1 MVENTTTTGTLT
13 SSDAPAYEDEPEQVN
28 KWAVAAAVATGALLE
43 VIDTSIVNVALTEIQ
58 GAVGATLSQISWVV
72 ASYAVANVIV
82 LPLSP
87 WLGERFG
94 KKRYFVFSMIGFT
107 VASMLCG
114 IATNLP
120 MLVFA
125 RVLQGLAGGGLLAKA
140 QAILFETFPREE
152 QAMAQG
158 FFGAIAIAGP
168 VCGPTLGGFI
178 TTHSSWRWI
187 FFVNVPIGIGAVLLC
202 ISALPRDKPRGPS
215 QSVDW
220 PAIALLAV
228 GLGCFQT
235 FLEDG
240 NSEAWFESPYIALL
254 AALAAF
260 ALATFVWRQLRSDRP
275 VVDLRVLRYRSLWAG
290 SLLSI
295 VVGIALFGAL
305 FAVPVFAQS
314 IMGYTSQQTGVML
327 LPGAITSAFTM
338 VLASKLVRRF
348 DPRLVLALGGVT
360 LVLSLHW
367 MAQLNTHTSDEQLFW
382 PLIVRALGSGLMFLP
397 LNLASISPIPR
408 DDVAKATGLFNLTR
422 LLGGSIGV
430 ALMSTIL
437 DQRMA
442 FHRSILASH
451 VAAADPQTVERI
463 NTLTHAFTSQ
473 GASELVARAQA
484 LAVIDG
490 AVMRQASIL
499 SFNDTFLVTAALVLL
514 ILPLVLLLGKP
525 PSTASVPDAH

>member
-1 MVENTTTTGTLT
+1 VQTDN
-13 SSDAPAYEDEPEQVN
+13 VN

-58 GAVGATLSQISWVV
+58 GAVGATLSQVSWVV

-94 KKRYFVFSMIGFT
+94 KKRYFVFSMVGFII
-107 VASMLCG
+107 ASMLCG
-114 IATNLP
+114 LATSLP
-120 MLVFA
+120 MLVAA
-125 RVLQGLAGGGLLAKA
+125 RTLQGLAGGGLLAKA

-187 FFVNVPIGIGAVLLC
+187 FFVNVPIGLAAVLLC

-215 QSVDW
+215 QDVDW
-220 PAIALLAV
+220 AAIGLLAV

-235 FLEDG
+235 FLEEG
-240 NSEAWFESPYIALL
+240 NSEAWFESHKVIVL
-254 AALAAF
+254 AALAAT
-260 ALATFVWRQLRSDRP
+260 ALTVFVLRQLRSDRP

-295 VVGIALFGAL
+295 VVGIALYGAL
-305 FAVPVFAQS
+305 FAVPVFAQT

-327 LPGAITSAFTM
+327 LPGAIASAFTM
-338 VLASKLVRRF
+338 VLASRMVQRF
-348 DPRLVLALGGVT
+348 DPRLVLALGGLT
-360 LVLSLHW
+360 LVAALRWL
-367 MAQLNTHTSDEQLFW
+367 AQLTTATSDEQLFW
-382 PLIVRALGSGLMFLP
+382 PLIVRAVGSGLMFLP

-408 DDVAKATGLFNLTR
+408 EDVAKATGLFNLTR

-430 ALMSTIL
+430 AMMSTIL
-437 DQRMA
+437 DQRVA
-442 FHRSILASH
+442 FHRSVLASH
-451 VAAADPQTVERI
+451 VVATDPVTIERI
-463 NTLTHAFTSQ
+463 TQLTRVFTSQ
-473 GASELVARAQA
+473 GASDQLAHARA

-490 AVMRQASIL
+490 AVLRQASTL
-499 SFNDTFLVTAALVLL
+499 SFNDTFVVTAALVLL
-514 ILPLVLLLGKP
+514 ILPLVFMLGRP
-525 PSTASVPDAH
+525 ANVATIPDAH

>member
-1 MVENTTTTGTLT
+1 MDDSLGTPTLA
-13 SSDAPAYEDEPEQVN
+13 DAAVPTDEPEHVN

-43 VIDTSIVNVALTEIQ
+43 VIDSSIVNVALTEIQ

-72 ASYAVANVIV
+72 ASYAVANVIM

-107 VASMLCG
+107 VASVLCG
-114 IATNLP
+114 IATSLP
-120 MLVFA
+120 MLVLA

-152 QAMAQG
+152 QATAQG
-158 FFGAIAIAGP
+158 FFGAIVIAGP

-187 FFVNVPIGIGAVLLC
+187 FFVNVPFGIAAVLLC
-202 ISALPRDKPRGPS
+202 ISALPRDKPGGPS
-215 QSVDW
+215 QPIDW
-220 PAIALLAV
+220 TAIGLLAV

-235 FLEDG
+235 FLEEG
-240 NSEAWFESPYIALL
+240 SFEGWFDSHQILVLATL
-254 AALAAF
+254 AAVTLT
-260 ALATFVWRQLRSDRP
+260 LFVFRQLRSERP
-275 VVDLRVLRYRSLWAG
+275 VVDLKVLRYRSLWAG

-295 VVGIALFGAL
+295 VVGVALYGAL

-327 LPGAITSAFTM
+327 LPGAIASAFTM
-338 VLASKLVRRF
+338 VLASRLVRLF
-348 DPRLVLALGGVT
+348 DPRLVLALGGVI
-360 LVLSLHW
+360 LVGSLRW
-367 MAQLNTHTSDEQLFW
+367 MAQLNTTTSDDQLFW

-397 LNLASISPIPR
+397 LNLAAISPIPR
-408 DDVAKATGLFNLTR
+408 EDVAKATGLFNLTR

-430 ALMSTIL
+430 AMMSTIL

-442 FHRSILASH
+442 FHRSMLASH
-451 VAAADPQTVERI
+451 VVASEPSTLDRI
-463 NTLTHAFTSQ
+463 SGLTRHFVTH
-473 GASELVARAQA
+473 GASEQVAHARA
-484 LAVIDG
+484 LTVIDG
-490 AVMRQASIL
+490 ALNRQASIL
-499 SFNDTFLVTAALVLL
+499 SFNDTFIVTAALVLV
-514 ILPLVLLLGKP
+514 ILPLVLLLSKP
-525 PSTASVPDAH
+525 AAKAAIAVD